1 MYVEPG
7 ASSDGISHSH
17 AGEEVG
23 YILSGQLRYWVD
35 NESYD
40 LEPGDA
46 INFESTRP
54 HRYENPGTE
63 TSVSL
68 WVLTPPSF

>member
-1 MYVEPG
+1 VRPADRVEIVRTG
-7 ASSDGISHSH
+7 NDAI
-17 AGEEVG
+17 
-23 YILSGQLRYWVD
+23 RYELL
-35 NESYD
+35 N
-40 LEPGDA
+40 LEAGDA
-46 INFESTRP
+46 LNFESTRP